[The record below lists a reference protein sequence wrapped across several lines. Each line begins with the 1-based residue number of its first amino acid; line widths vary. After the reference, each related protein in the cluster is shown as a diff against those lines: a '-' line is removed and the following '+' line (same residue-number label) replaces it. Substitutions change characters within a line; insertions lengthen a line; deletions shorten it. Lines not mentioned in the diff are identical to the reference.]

1 MASIIPAVAKMMK
14 MTVREISTASVI
26 CIGLPS
32 YGVPPTSS
40 KQVNLPPLSTYNNN
54 NSLTAPQLSIE
65 CQV

>member
-1 MASIIPAVAKMMK
+1 MASTIPAVAKMMK

-26 CIGLPS
+26 SIGLPS

-40 KQVNLPPLSTYNNN
+40 KQVNLSTYNNN
-54 NSLTAPQLSIE
+54 NSLTAPQLSSE